1 MRSPFPHAEGKW
13 AEVGAAP
20 YPTRRYPGTVLVF
33 PLSFTSQTTMS
44 AAPRGISFTHMRFF
58 LDTEASGSG
67 GRGVREGSRAG
78 RGALRD
84 AHHSV

>member
-1 MRSPFPHAEGKW
+1 M
-13 AEVGAAP
+13 GAPP

-33 PLSFTSQTTMS
+33 PLSFTSHTTMS

-58 LDTEASGSG
+58 LDTEVSGSR

-78 RGALRD
+78 RGAPSD